1 MFMIHFDSLSYK
13 LMYVLTYVIYLV
25 VKHTC
30 VFNSRDSLNIKLMCV
45 LRRRVSLMLNHMY
58 VSVSISLWNIKTYVC
73 FLFQETLWVKTH
85 VCLSI
90 VEPLRYKNIYT
101 I

>member
-1 MFMIHFDSLSYK
+1 MVHFDYLNYK
-13 LMYVLTYVIYLV
+13 HRYVLTYVIYLA

-30 VFNSRDSLNIKLMCV
+30 VFNSRDSLNIKLICV
-45 LRRRVSLMLNHMY
+45 LHRRVSLMLNRMY
-58 VSVSISLWNIKTYVC
+58 VSISLSLWDIKTYVC
-73 FLFQETLWVKTH
+73 FPFQETLWVKTH

-90 VEPLRYKNIYT
+90 VESLRYKKIYT

>member
-1 MFMIHFDSLSYK
+1 MVHFDFLNCK
-13 LMYVLTYVIYLV
+13 LMYVLTYVIYLS

-45 LRRRVSLMLNHMY
+45 LHRRVSLVLNRMC
-58 VSVSISLWNIKTYVC
+58 VSVSMSLWNIKTYVC

-85 VCLSI
+85 VCLLS
-90 VEPLRYKNIYT
+90 VEPRRYKNIYT

>member
-1 MFMIHFDSLSYK
+1 MVHFDSLNYK
-13 LMYVLTYVIYLV
+13 LMYVLTYVIYLA

-30 VFNSRDSLNIKLMCV
+30 VFNSRDSLNIKLIYV
-45 LRRRVSLMLNHMY
+45 LCRRVSLVLNRMC
-58 VSVSISLWNIKTYVC
+58 VSVSMSLWNIKTYVY

-85 VCLSI
+85 VCLLS
-90 VEPLRYKNIYT
+90 VEPRRYKNIYT

>member
-1 MFMIHFDSLSYK
+1 MVHFDSLNYK
-13 LMYVLTYVIYLV
+13 HMYVLTYVIYLA

-30 VFNSRDSLNIKLMCV
+30 VFNSRDSLSVKLMCV
-45 LRRRVSLMLNHMY
+45 LHRRVSLMLNRMY
-58 VSVSISLWNIKTYVC
+58 FSVSMSLWNIKTYVC
-73 FLFQETLWVKTH
+73 FLFQETLWVKTY

-90 VEPLRYKNIYT
+90 VEPRRYKNIYT

>member
-1 MFMIHFDSLSYK
+1 MVHFDSLNYK

-30 VFNSRDSLNIKLMCV
+30 VFNFRDSLNIKLMCV
-45 LRRRVSLMLNHMY
+45 LRRRVSLVLNRMC
-58 VSVSISLWNIKTYVC
+58 VSVSMSLWNIKTYVC
-73 FLFQETLWVKTH
+73 FLFQETLWVKTY
-85 VCLSI
+85 VCSSI
-90 VEPLRYKNIYT
+90 VEPRRYKNIYT

>member
-1 MFMIHFDSLSYK
+1 MVHFDSLNYK

-30 VFNSRDSLNIKLMCV
+30 VFNSRDSLNIKLMYV
-45 LRRRVSLMLNHMY
+45 LRRRISLVLNRMY
-58 VSVSISLWNIKTYVC
+58 VSVSMSLWNIKTYVC

-85 VCLSI
+85 VCLPS
-90 VEPLRYKNIYT
+90 VEPRRYKNIYT

>member
-1 MFMIHFDSLSYK
+1 MVHFDSLNYK
-13 LMYVLTYVIYLV
+13 LMYVLTYVIYLA

-45 LRRRVSLMLNHMY
+45 LRRRASLMLNRMC
-58 VSVSISLWNIKTYVC
+58 VSVSKSLWNIKTYIC

-85 VCLSI
+85 VCLST
-90 VEPLRYKNIYT
+90 VEPRRCKNIYT